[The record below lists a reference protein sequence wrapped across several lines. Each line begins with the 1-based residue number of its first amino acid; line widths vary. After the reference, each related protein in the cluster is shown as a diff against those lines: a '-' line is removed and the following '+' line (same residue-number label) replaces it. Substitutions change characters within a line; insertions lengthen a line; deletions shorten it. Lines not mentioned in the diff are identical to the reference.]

1 MSQVEVVLIS
11 QIFAR
16 SWWKKSTPGSVSL
29 ANMPVTM
36 TMKIRRGVKKKNI
49 KSPTNVSSIEH
60 LIQFVEIVELY
71 SKLITSKL
79 EVFQIFQVG
88 FKIVLVVI
96 FAGGST
102 TCPRIYG

>member
-1 MSQVEVVLIS
+1 MEEVNSRKRKLGKYAGDDDDED
-11 QIFAR
+11 QE
-16 SWWKKSTPGSVSL
+16 GC
-29 ANMPVTM
+29 
-36 TMKIRRGVKKKNI
+36 KKKNI